1 MSEKVTDFIPLKDA
15 WICPECDLI
24 RRGPGACACG
34 QPETA
39 PAMRALTHPDDRPPI
54 VSFRNAAIRVIQGG
68 AARRK
73 SSTNVLGSRGDAA

>member
-1 MSEKVTDFIPLKDA
+1 MLETNYIPLSEA

-54 VSFRNAAIRVIQGG
+54 VSFRAATIRVIRAG
-68 AARRK
+68 AARRSTTSVLATKGK
-73 SSTNVLGSRGDAA
+73 SA